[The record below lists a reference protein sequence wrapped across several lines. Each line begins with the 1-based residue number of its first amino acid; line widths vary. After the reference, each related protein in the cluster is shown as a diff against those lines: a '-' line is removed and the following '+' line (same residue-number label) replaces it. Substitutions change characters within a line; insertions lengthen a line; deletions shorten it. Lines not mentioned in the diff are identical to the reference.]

1 MPDDQGGSDGSGSGS
16 GGGGG
21 GGGGDKV
28 ASASGRQ
35 SSLPILAAFLVAF
48 FVFSL

>member
-21 GGGGDKV
+21 GGGDKV

-35 SSLPILAAFLVAF
+35 SRLPVLAAFLVSF